1 MEDAKNQLLAKA
13 VEDSNTKA
21 EILTKAAGVKLG
33 KVININYSWGEI
45 NIYSEPLRYDKA
57 ILCEESACN
66 YDNSLD
72 INPEDLDISDT
83 VTVVWEILS

>member
-1 MEDAKNQLLAKA
+1 MQ
-13 VEDSNTKA
+13 V
-21 EILTKAAGVKLG
+21 ILTNAAGAKL
-33 KVININYSWGEI
+33 VQVVSINYSWGEI
-45 NIYSEPLRYDKA
+45 SIYSEPVRYDKVM
-57 ILCEESACN
+57 LCEKSANN